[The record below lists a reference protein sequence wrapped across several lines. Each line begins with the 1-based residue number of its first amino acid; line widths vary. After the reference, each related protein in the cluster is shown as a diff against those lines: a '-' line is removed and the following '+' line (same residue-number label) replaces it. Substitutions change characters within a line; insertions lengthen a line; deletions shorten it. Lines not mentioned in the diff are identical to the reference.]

1 MGRYELK
8 DACLSCKTW
17 SFMMQKAAFGI
28 VKDRLLA
35 IRRNAESAHSS
46 MTSCQVV
53 DAQTFIFA
61 QKYCDFS
68 IKCQS
73 AYRQL
78 RFRRT
83 YESQDV
89 KPCASFHG
97 KMTSCK

>member
-8 DACLSCKTW
+8 DACLSCKIW

-61 QKYCDFS
+61 QKCYAFS

-78 RFRRT
+78 RFQRT